1 MNLSRFYKYKL
12 AALLMNT
19 VMVHAHDDVMEVDTS
34 RPSTESTVQR
44 VIHSSWH
51 KKPFS
56 SKALSNFASRLI
68 NNFGSADVGSSFF
81 VSADGVEFPIYYE
94 AGEQGQYRA
103 INFQTLF
110 ENKDRPAI
118 EDLGSVDLETFKS
131 LYNRIAEKFP
141 EEINQTI
148 VMDSTVTPQM
158 AFNALLGNAE
168 ELTQEVRNWQNH
180 YATAFRDLLT
190 NKQGKTALN
199 LATVLYKLNKNFDD
213 PQKQEEV
220 RGLFFT
226 FLLDLT
232 THCSAGFEARVDTV
246 FSRYGDDDFSLDN
259 LIQDYKEGIL
269 RDLIRAQCADAREA
283 TSVAISQWFR
293 YKLEGFMGLSYVDE
307 ELNSSIHFIEV
318 PQNPYLRGIALPCLA
333 KWLSLHMK
341 PSLMIN
347 QIKASLNQYLAVGT
361 HNSAHYTAKIGDLL
375 KGFTG
380 NSFDFN
386 DNNEFELTTEAVEYL
401 LAPYLTIVESEYP
414 HPGYPQFSQPIT
426 TSLVEELTPDDI
438 DMLLFRSTKMV
449 IQLKDL
455 PQSMQL
461 QLLAVPGVIASTSR
475 KLVWVCHLSGNIATA
490 EYLASMSNDQIF
502 YDSVK
507 LIKQNLDAK
516 TTDMMDFRPI
526 LIHPHLYFSALQAML
541 CVGLQNNDM
550 TILSQNVPLLMQHVM
565 QSYGILMSKDDLNS
579 PDLYTLIT
587 RQLQSKYPLDIA
599 QRYMAKLK
607 ELDISLVRLGVDV
620 LSKLA
625 TGNQSSNPHL
635 HRLKECIGYG
645 KISLERMQK
654 NVLTKPTLS
663 ALGNYMQMM
672 SILDRY
678 RSHFDPI
685 VCTFEKEL
693 VDYIFKNG
701 QYAYALLQ
709 KLPIPALRYIANI
722 EFGMHM
728 LNHPRQHLWPRLIGF
743 SHFVKMAVNNGDIN
757 SFHRLY
763 GPLIGTTERETLT
776 NLYTRYGIKIR
787 SYGDNHFIFN
797 AQGQSTSF
805 YWGEKL
811 WLPSTWGDIPFLTGT
826 SVPPTQEG
834 WVEFFDAASG
844 DLLLNLLRQFN
855 RYDVQSPFFSELIHY
870 LELRPKVRLHFVRTL
885 KDTRLVSVSPD
896 LLALLLKDTRLA
908 SVSPDRVALFEK
920 FFDLSQ
926 YLKEIPDEL
935 TVSDY
940 AYIYGDMITKETDA
954 KVKGALKKS
963 LKEAV
968 LGRLSKVIDDP
979 VQLTSFLEQL
989 LQHNDPFS
997 RALYTSVCDH
1007 IRAIK
1012 DESISKFLKVYPV
1025 LLMCF
1030 KQTPLVAQIVQDGL
1044 HILQGDVDLSQSDA
1058 DVIIQ
1063 STSFLGDNKLIREIM
1078 GSLLSEARYTNKY
1091 IEAILSQYISR
1102 FWLRKDTRNPF
1113 CNAVISA
1120 LDTLVQTPEGCRLLT
1135 QILKIFTLPQTGTE
1149 NPSPDQLLAYAKE
1162 KFKSAPS
1169 KKRGRSQKDDTAQE
1183 EGESSDSDMV
1193 GPMMRAV
1200 KQRKLDENVRKATAS
1215 DKVLSGD

>member
-19 VMVHAHDDVMEVDTS
+19 VMVHAHDDAMEVDTS
-34 RPSTESTVQR
+34 HPSTESTVQR
-44 VIHSSWH
+44 SIQSSWH

-56 SKALSNFASRLI
+56 NEALSSFASRLI
-68 NNFGSADVGSSFF
+68 NNFGSADAGLSFF
-81 VSADGVEFPIYYE
+81 VSAAGVEFPIYYE

-110 ENKDRPAI
+110 ENRDRPAI

-141 EEINQTI
+141 EEIKQTI

-220 RGLFFT
+220 RDLFFT
-226 FLLDLT
+226 FILDLT

-246 FSRYGDDDFSLDN
+246 FSRYGDDNFSLDN
-259 LIQDYKEGIL
+259 LIQDYKESIL
-269 RDLIRAQCADAREA
+269 RDLIVAQCADAREA

-293 YKLEGFMGLSYVDE
+293 YKLEGFMGLSYVGE
-307 ELNSSIHFIEV
+307 ELSSSIHFIEI
-318 PQNPYLRGIALPCLA
+318 PQNPHLRGVALPCLA

-361 HNSAHYTAKIGDLL
+361 PNSAHYTVKIGDLL

-380 NSFDFN
+380 ISFDFN

-401 LAPYLTIVESEYP
+401 LAPYLTIVESGYP

-461 QLLAVPGVIASTSR
+461 QLLAVPGVITSTSR

-502 YDSVK
+502 YDSIK
-507 LIKQNLDAK
+507 LIQQNLGTK
-516 TTDMMDFRPI
+516 TTDIMDFSPI

-565 QSYGILMSKDDLNS
+565 QSYGVLVSEDDLNS
-579 PDLYTLIT
+579 PDLYTLIA
-587 RQLQSKYPLDIA
+587 RQLLSKNYPSDIA
-599 QRYMAKLK
+599 QRYMARLK
-607 ELDISLVRLGVDV
+607 ELDSSLVRLGVDV

-645 KISLERMQK
+645 KISLEHMQK
-654 NVLTKPTLS
+654 DALTKPTLS

-701 QYAYALLQ
+701 QDAYALLQ
-709 KLPIPALRYIANI
+709 KLPISALRYIANI
-722 EFGMHM
+722 EFGLHM
-728 LNHPRQHLWPRLIGF
+728 LNNSRQHLWPRLIGF

-757 SFHRLY
+757 SFHRSY

-787 SYGDNHFIFN
+787 SYGDNHLAFN
-797 AQGQSTSF
+797 AQGQSSSF

-811 WLPSTWGDIPFLTGT
+811 WLPSTRGDIPFLTGT

-834 WVEFFDAASG
+834 WAEFFDTVVRAGSG
-844 DLLLNLLRQFN
+844 KLFVNLLQQFN
-855 RYDVQSPFFSELIHY
+855 LYDVQSPFFSELIHY
-870 LELRPKVRLHFVRTL
+870 LELRPKVRLHFIRKL
-885 KDTRLVSVSPD
+885 KDEYSV
-896 LLALLLKDTRLA
+896 L
-908 SVSPDRVALFEK
+908 VSPDRVALFEK
-920 FFDLSQ
+920 FFDLSP

-940 AYIYGDMITKETDA
+940 AYIYGDMITKETNA
-954 KVKGALKKS
+954 KVKRTLKES
-963 LKEAV
+963 LKDAV
-968 LGRLSKVIDDP
+968 LGLLSKVIDDP
-979 VQLTSFLEQL
+979 LQLTSFLEQL
-989 LQHNDPFS
+989 LQHNDPFF

-1012 DESISKFLKVYPV
+1012 DESISRFLKVYPV
-1025 LLMCF
+1025 LLRCF
-1030 KQTPLVAQIVQDGL
+1030 KNKPLVAQIVQDGL

-1063 STSFLGDNKLIREIM
+1063 SASFLDDNKLIREIM

-1091 IEAILSQYISR
+1091 IEAILSQYISK
-1102 FWLRKDTRNPF
+1102 FWLKKYTRNPF

-1135 QILKIFTLPQTGTE
+1135 QILRISTLPQTGTE

-1169 KKRGRSQKDDTAQE
+1169 KKRGRSQEDDTVQE

-1193 GPMMRAV
+1193 RPMMRAV
-1200 KQRKLDENVRKATAS
+1200 KQRKLDVSVRKATAS
-1215 DKVLSGD
+1215 DKVLSDD